1 MVDTSLGR
9 GYPNVVTK
17 LDQNISNELL
27 PQVNANELNRDGVT
41 CMIGPNAMSAT
52 SSPFSVSG
60 LPQSAIEMT
69 LNWFNALCS
78 IPRYRPPGLHFN
90 AVSVPAS
97 GSPCSFL
104 EGKHWK
110 VLAPSFFLYIG
121 IVMTHIRLSVSVQ
134 ANRRPQELI
143 STLRSRTVPNP
154 PSLVLPPFT
163 CPPTNGTGQWFKS
176 LNWLM
181 RSDCISTI

>member
-69 LNWFNALCS
+69 LN
-78 IPRYRPPGLHFN
+78 
-90 AVSVPAS
+90 
-97 GSPCSFL
+97 
-104 EGKHWK
+104 
-110 VLAPSFFLYIG
+110 
-121 IVMTHIRLSVSVQ
+121 
-134 ANRRPQELI
+134 
-143 STLRSRTVPNP
+143 
-154 PSLVLPPFT
+154 
-163 CPPTNGTGQWFKS
+163 
-176 LNWLM
+176 
-181 RSDCISTI
+181 